1 MTVNQIK
8 TIKQPAPDELKND
21 NKTVVHLK
29 FYTNNNNISNK
40 LHVISRKSEQKHPD
54 GMYILETNYWYG
66 TWHEHDYQYKTHT
79 LYLEDDREKVYTS
92 KKAAITY
99 FKKPQNTI

>member
-8 TIKQPAPDELKND
+8 MIKQPAPDELKND

-29 FYTNNNNISNK
+29 FYTNNNNKSNK
-40 LHVISRKSEQKHPD
+40 LHVISRKHEQKHPD

-79 LYLEDDREKVYTS
+79 VLGRWQKKMYTS